1 MNDAQIFHIAQGTD
15 LGYCENKDVRWSVL
29 CSHFTKHKESSNK
42 SGTYFVGGSFRL
54 PLGGDGKRCARRD
67 ENLIDRCLL
76 TLDID
81 DSGLSLIELG
91 YELSMGI
98 EGAFVAY
105 STYSHTADKPKVRVV
120 IPLSRPVSGTEY
132 RALAEKFV
140 AGWGVK
146 CDSCSFKPNQLM
158 YMPRCRVGEL
168 GNAWTMK
175 VDGDCLDVDADAY
188 LAPSAT
194 ADTSS
199 VHSTPIVGGDGGVNG
214 GVSGGEDFDLVSDID
229 DDVALQGLMLAVASA
244 PLDLSDY
251 EVSAYLD
258 AYPAL
263 GSEYHDWLNVGMSL
277 HHQYSGSVE
286 GFERWYDWSNVD
298 AVVDLEDRGDLLRKY
313 NGFGG
318 RSKPR
323 TFASVIHMVNEQG
336 GLDDSVIEDI
346 RKVDGG
352 RSYRGAVISANSEE
366 YDQLLVEASE
376 IVDMEGYAIF
386 KDKLLGIST
395 VRLGGDL
402 RASIASEIV
411 GAIGKSKGMSKAEIK
426 KAITPAGV
434 INGQLVND
442 VEVAEWSMPWTY
454 IETQRLFYNK
464 RRNYGIT
471 REAFNAKFDRMEEC
485 VGSGMQASQL
495 CLVMYKMETVVDTM
509 YWPSGGDIVTVDGKR
524 MLNSY
529 RRQGVKP
536 CKVLDKDGD
545 ELVSLF
551 LAHLEHLIE
560 DAVERNIVLNW
571 MAFMYQNP
579 GKRVNWSLVLQGTQG
594 SGKSYIG
601 NVMTL
606 LLGSNVQSLDTGTIS
621 GRFTSWATGAILNI
635 VEEIRISGTNR
646 WGIMD
651 KIKHYIT
658 NDQVICE
665 RKGRDVVTLPN
676 FTSYLL
682 LSNHKDC
689 IPIDG
694 EDRRYC
700 VIYSRLQT
708 SEQLHD
714 YFGGVKGVATYFD
727 TLFNKTRARPDAL
740 AHFFTHYVVCPSFD
754 PFGRAPYTESK
765 GQMVDLAVSEHRDV
779 LDELIS
785 KYEDALINDEFI
797 DITHLNNMCVLN
809 GDDIPK
815 GRGLASMMLEKG
827 YRPIKGRY
835 LMTYA
840 PRKKHYLWVKEGKS
854 DKYAIEK
861 VKEGMEAGR
870 IV

>member
-1 MNDAQIFHIAQGTD
+1 MNLEEQIFHIAQGTD

-29 CSHFTKHKESSNK
+29 CSHFTKHKESSSK

-54 PLGGDGKRCARRD
+54 PEGGDGKRCARRD

-81 DSGLSLIELG
+81 DSGMTLNELS
-91 YELSMGI
+91 YELSMGV
-98 EGAFVAY
+98 GCAFVAY
-105 STYSHTADKPKVRVV
+105 STYSHTADKPKIRVV
-120 IPLSRPVSGTEY
+120 IPLSQAVTAVEY

-175 VDGDCLDVDADAY
+175 VDGDCLDVDAF

-194 ADTSS
+194 ADKVGSVPSTPTSS
-199 VHSTPIVGGDGGVNG
+199 
-214 GVSGGEDFDLVSDID
+214 DFDLVSDIE
-229 DDVALQGLMLAVASA
+229 DDVAIQGLLLAVASA
-244 PLDLSDY
+244 PLDISDY

-263 GSEYHDWLNVGMSL
+263 GSDYHDWLGVGMSL
-277 HHQYSGSVE
+277 HHQYSGGLE
-286 GFERWYDWSNVD
+286 GFERWFEWSNIGASAQGASAQGADVGHED
-298 AVVDLEDRGDLLRKY
+298 HEDRDDLLRKY

-336 GLDDSVIEDI
+336 GLNDSVVGDLRRVGKSIITGDSDEF
-346 RKVDGG
+346 
-352 RSYRGAVISANSEE
+352 
-366 YDQLLVEASE
+366 DQLLAEASE

-386 KDKLLGIST
+386 KDKLLNIST

-434 INGQLVND
+434 ANGQLVD
-442 VEVAEWSMPWTY
+442 SIDVAEWSMDWTY
-454 IETQRLFYNK
+454 IETQRLFYHK

-485 VGSGMQASQL
+485 VSGGMQASQL

-509 YWPSGGDIVTVDGKR
+509 YWPSGGDVIIHDGKR

-529 RRQGVKP
+529 RRHGVKP
-536 CKVLDKDGD
+536 CKVLDKDGE

-560 DAVERNIVLNW
+560 DAVERAIVLNW

-579 GKRVNWSLVLQGTQG
+579 GRRVNWSLVLQGTQG

-651 KIKHYIT
+651 KIKPYIT

-708 SEQLHD
+708 SDQLHD

-765 GQMVDLAVSEHRDV
+765 GQMVDLAVSESRDT
-779 LDELIS
+779 LDELLC
-785 KYEDALINDEFI
+785 KYEGDLINDEFI
-797 DITHLNNMCVLN
+797 DVTHLNNLCLLN
-809 GDDIPK
+809 GDEVPK
-815 GRGLASMMLEKG
+815 TRGLASMMLGKG
-827 YRPIKGRY
+827 YRPIKGRCIT
-835 LMTYA
+835 MSS
-840 PRKKHYLWVKEGKS
+840 PRKKHYVWVREGKS
-854 DKYAIEK
+854 DTDMIEK
-861 VKEGMEAGR
+861 VKAGLKAGR
-870 IV
+870 MT

>member
-1 MNDAQIFHIAQGTD
+1 MNLEEQIFRIAHGID
-15 LGYCENKDVRWSVL
+15 LGFCENKDVKWSNL
-29 CSHFTKHKESSNK
+29 CSYFTQHKESSTK
-42 SGTYFVGGSFRL
+42 SGNYFVGGSFRL
-54 PLGGDGKRCARRD
+54 PEGSGKLCARRD

-105 STYSHTADKPKVRVV
+105 STYSHTADKPKIRVV
-120 IPLSRPVSGTEY
+120 IPLSQAVTAVEY

-146 CDSCSFKPNQLM
+146 CDPCSFKPNQLM
-158 YMPRCRVGEL
+158 YMPRCRFGEL

-175 VDGDCLDVDADAY
+175 VDGLCLDVNTF

-194 ADTSS
+194 ADKPSVLSTPTSS
-199 VHSTPIVGGDGGVNG
+199 
-214 GVSGGEDFDLVSDID
+214 DFDLVSDIE
-229 DDVALQGLMLAVASA
+229 DDVAIQGLMLAVASA
-244 PLDLSDY
+244 PLDISDY

-263 GSEYHDWLNVGMSL
+263 GSDYHDWLGVGMSL
-277 HHQYSGSVE
+277 HHQYSGGLE
-286 GFERWYDWSNVD
+286 GFERWYEWSNVGSS
-298 AVVDLEDRGDLLRKY
+298 VDLEDRDDLLRKY

-336 GLDDSVIEDI
+336 GLDDSVVGDLRRVGKSIITGDSDEF
-346 RKVDGG
+346 
-352 RSYRGAVISANSEE
+352 
-366 YDQLLVEASE
+366 DQLLAEASE

-386 KDKLLGIST
+386 KDKLLNIST

-434 INGQLVND
+434 SGGQLVSAD
-442 VEVAEWSMPWTY
+442 EVAEWAMEWVY
-454 IETQRLFYNK
+454 VEMRRLFYNT

-471 REAFNAKFDRMEEC
+471 REAFNAKYDRMEEC
-485 VGSGMQASQL
+485 VGAGMQASQL
-495 CLVMYKMETVVDTM
+495 CLVIYKIEVVVDTI
-509 YWPSGGDIVTVDGKR
+509 YWPGGASIVTTGGKK

-529 RRQGVKP
+529 RKQGAKP
-536 CKVLDKDGD
+536 CKLSLEDDAEGA
-545 ELVSLF
+545 ELITLF
-551 LAHLEHLIE
+551 LTHLEHLIE
-560 DAVERNIVLNW
+560 DEVERGIVLHW
-571 MAFMYQNP
+571 MVFMYQNP
-579 GKRVNWSLVLQGTQG
+579 GKRLNWSLVIQGTQG

-601 NVMTL
+601 NVMSL
-606 LLGSNVQSLDTGTIS
+606 LLGANVQSLDTATIS
-621 GRFTSWATGAILNI
+621 GRFTSWAVGAILNI

-651 KIKHYIT
+651 RIKPYIT
-658 NDQVICE
+658 NDSVVCE
-665 RKGRDVVTLPN
+665 RKGYDVETLPN

-682 LSNHKDC
+682 LTNHKDA
-689 IPIDG
+689 IPLDD

-700 VIYSRLQT
+700 IIYCRLQT

-714 YFGGVKGVATYFD
+714 YFDGVEGVETYFD
-727 TLFNKTRARPDAL
+727 KLFSLTRARPDAL
-740 AHFFTHYVVCPSFD
+740 ARFFTDYVLPISFK
-754 PFGRAPYTESK
+754 PFGRAPYTEAK

-815 GRGLASMMLEKG
+815 GRGLTSMMLEKG

-861 VKEGMEAGR
+861 VKVGMEAGR

>member
-1 MNDAQIFHIAQGTD
+1 MNLEEQIFHIAQGTD

-29 CSHFTKHKESSNK
+29 CSHFTKHKESSSK

-54 PLGGDGKRCARRD
+54 PEGGDGKRCARRD

-81 DSGLSLIELG
+81 DSGMTLNELS
-91 YELSMGI
+91 YELTMGI
-98 EGAFVAY
+98 EDAFVAY
-105 STYSHTADKPKVRVV
+105 STYSHTADKPKIRVV
-120 IPLSRPVSGTEY
+120 IPLSHAVTAVEY

-146 CDSCSFKPNQLM
+146 CDPCSSKPNQLM
-158 YMPRCRVGEL
+158 YMPRCKFGEL
-168 GNAWTMK
+168 GNTWTMK
-175 VDGDCLDVDADAY
+175 VDGEPLDVNTF
-188 LAPSAT
+188 LTLSAT
-194 ADTSS
+194 ADL
-199 VHSTPIVGGDGGVNG
+199 PNGGASD
-214 GVSGGEDFDLVSDID
+214 GVSGGVDFDLVSDIE
-229 DDVALQGLMLAVASA
+229 DDVAIQGLMLAVASQ
-244 PLDLSDY
+244 PLDISDY

-263 GSEYHDWLNVGMSL
+263 GSDYHDWLGVGMSL
-277 HHQYSGSVE
+277 HHQYSGGLE
-286 GFERWYDWSNVD
+286 GFERWYEWSNLG
-298 AVVDLEDRGDLLRKY
+298 AAVDLEDRGDLLRKY

-336 GLDDSVIEDI
+336 GLDDSVLEDI

-352 RSYRGAVISANSEE
+352 RFYRGAVISANSEE
-366 YDQLLVEASE
+366 YDQLLHEASE
-376 IVDMEGYAIF
+376 VSDMEGYAIF

-434 INGQLVND
+434 ANGQLVSD
-442 VEVAEWSMPWTY
+442 VEVAEWSMDWTY
-454 IETQRLFYNK
+454 IETLRLFYNK

-545 ELVSLF
+545 ELIELF

-560 DAVERNIVLNW
+560 DAVERAIVLNW

-651 KIKHYIT
+651 KIKPYIT

-765 GQMVDLAVSEHRDV
+765 GQMVDLAVSESRDT
-779 LDELIS
+779 LDELLC
-785 KYEDALINDEFI
+785 KYEGDLINDEFI
-797 DITHLNNMCVLN
+797 DVTHLNNLCLLN
-809 GDDIPK
+809 GDEVPK
-815 GRGLASMMLEKG
+815 TRGLASMMLGKG
-827 YRPIKGRY
+827 YRPIKGRCIT
-835 LMTYA
+835 MSS
-840 PRKKHYLWVKEGKS
+840 PRKKHYVWVREGKS
-854 DKYAIEK
+854 DTDMIEK
-861 VKEGMEAGR
+861 VKAGLKAGR
-870 IV
+870 MT

>member
-1 MNDAQIFHIAQGTD
+1 MNLEEQIFRIAHGID
-15 LGYCENKDVRWSVL
+15 LGFCENKDVKWSNL
-29 CSHFTKHKESSNK
+29 CSHFTKHKESSSK
-42 SGTYFVGGSFRL
+42 SGSYFVGGSFRL
-54 PLGGDGKRCARRD
+54 PEGSGKLCARRD

-81 DSGLSLIELG
+81 DSGLSLNELE
-91 YELSMGI
+91 YELTMGLD
-98 EGAFVAY
+98 GAFVAY
-105 STYSHTADKPKVRVV
+105 STYSHTVDKPKIRVV
-120 IPLSRPVSGTEY
+120 IPLSQAVTAVEY
-132 RALAEKFV
+132 RALAEKFI

-146 CDSCSFKPNQLM
+146 CDPCSFKPNQLM
-158 YMPRCRVGEL
+158 YMPRCKFGEL
-168 GNAWTMK
+168 GSAWTMK
-175 VDGDCLDVDADAY
+175 VDGEPLDVNAY
-188 LAPSAT
+188 LALSAT
-194 ADTSS
+194 ADKLS
-199 VHSTPIVGGDGGVNG
+199 VHSTPN
-214 GVSGGEDFDLVSDID
+214 SSDFDLD
-229 DDVALQGLMLAVASA
+229 DDVAIQGLMLAVASQ
-244 PLDLSDY
+244 PLDISDY
-251 EVSAYLD
+251 EVSVYLD

-263 GSEYHDWLNVGMSL
+263 GSDYHDWLGVGMSL
-277 HHQYSGSVE
+277 HHQYSGGLE
-286 GFERWYDWSNVD
+286 GFERWYEWSNVGSSL
-298 AVVDLEDRGDLLRKY
+298 DLEDRDDLLRKY

-336 GLDDSVIEDI
+336 GLDDSVVGDLRRVGKSIITGDSDEF
-346 RKVDGG
+346 
-352 RSYRGAVISANSEE
+352 
-366 YDQLLVEASE
+366 DQLLVEASE
-376 IVDMEGYAIF
+376 VSDMEGYAIF
-386 KDKLLGIST
+386 KDKLLNIST

-402 RASIASEIV
+402 RASIASEIG

-426 KAITPAGV
+426 KAITPAAV
-434 INGQLVND
+434 ANGQLVD
-442 VEVAEWSMPWTY
+442 SIDAAEWSMDWTY
-454 IETQRLFYNK
+454 IETQCLFYNK

-485 VGSGMQASQL
+485 VSGGMQASQL

-509 YWPSGGDIVTVDGKR
+509 YWPSGGDIVIHDGKR

-529 RRQGVKP
+529 RKRGIKP
-536 CKVLDKDGD
+536 CKVLDEEGAQVV
-545 ELVSLF
+545 ELF

-560 DAVERNIVLNW
+560 EEDERAIVLNW

-594 SGKSYIG
+594 SGKTYIA
-601 NVMTL
+601 NVMSL
-606 LLGSNVQSLDTGTIS
+606 LLGSNVQSLDTSTIS
-621 GRFTSWATGAILNI
+621 GRFTSWATGAVLNI

-651 KIKHYIT
+651 KIKPYIT

-665 RKGRDVVTLPN
+665 RKGRDVMTLPN

-682 LSNHKDC
+682 LTNHKDA

-708 SEQLHD
+708 FEQLHD
-714 YFGGVKGVATYFD
+714 HFGGGKAVALYFD
-727 TLFNKTRARPDAL
+727 TLFNKTRERADAL
-740 AHFFTHYVVCPSFD
+740 ARFFTDYVVCPSFD
-754 PFGRAPYTESK
+754 PFGRAPYTEAK
-765 GQMVDLAVSEHRDV
+765 AQMIDLAVSEHRDV
-779 LDELIS
+779 LDDLLC

-797 DITHLNNMCVLN
+797 DVTHLNMQCLLN

-815 GRGLASMMLEKG
+815 TRSLSSMMLEKG

-835 LMTYA
+835 FYTYS
-840 PRKKHYLWVKEGKS
+840 PKRKHYVWVKEGKR

-861 VKEGMEAGR
+861 VKAGLEAGR

>member
-1 MNDAQIFHIAQGTD
+1 MNLEEQIFRIAHGID
-15 LGYCENKDVRWSVL
+15 LGFCENKDVKWSNL
-29 CSHFTKHKESSNK
+29 CSYFTQHKESSTK
-42 SGTYFVGGSFRL
+42 SGNYFVGGSFRL
-54 PLGGDGKRCARRD
+54 PEGSGKLCARRD
-67 ENLIDRCLL
+67 KNLIDRCLL

-81 DSGLSLIELG
+81 DFGLSLIELE
-91 YELSMGI
+91 YELAMGI

-105 STYSHTADKPKVRVV
+105 STYSHTADTPKIRVV
-120 IPLSRPVSGTEY
+120 IPLSQPVTAVEY
-132 RALAEKFV
+132 RVLAEKFV
-140 AGWGVK
+140 GGWGVK
-146 CDSCSFKPNQLM
+146 CDPCSFKPNQLM
-158 YMPRCRVGEL
+158 YMPRCKFGEL

-175 VDGDCLDVDADAY
+175 VDGLCLDVDAF

-194 ADTSS
+194 ADKVGS
-199 VHSTPIVGGDGGVNG
+199 VHSTPI
-214 GVSGGEDFDLVSDID
+214 SADFDLVDDIN
-229 DDVALQGLMLAVASA
+229 DDVAIEGLMLAVASQ
-244 PLDLSDY
+244 PLDISDY
-251 EVSAYLD
+251 EVSVYLD

-263 GSEYHDWLNVGMSL
+263 GSDYHDWLGVGMSL
-277 HHQYSGSVE
+277 HHQYSGGLE
-286 GFERWYDWSNVD
+286 GFERWYEWSNIG

-336 GLDDSVIEDI
+336 GLDDSVVGDLRRVGKSIITGDSDEF
-346 RKVDGG
+346 
-352 RSYRGAVISANSEE
+352 
-366 YDQLLVEASE
+366 DQLLVEASE

-386 KDKLLGIST
+386 KDKLLNIST

-434 INGQLVND
+434 ANGQLVDNVD
-442 VEVAEWSMPWTY
+442 VAEWSMDWTY
-454 IETQRLFYNK
+454 IETLRLFYNK

-485 VGSGMQASQL
+485 VSGGMQASQL

-536 CKVLDKDGD
+536 CKVLDKEGD

-560 DAVERNIVLNW
+560 DAVERAIVLNW

-651 KIKHYIT
+651 KIKPYIT

-861 VKEGMEAGR
+861 VKVGMEAGR

>member
-1 MNDAQIFHIAQGTD
+1 MNDAQIFRIAQGTD
-15 LGYCENKDVRWSVL
+15 LGYCENKEVQWSNL
-29 CSHFTKHKESSNK
+29 CSHFTTHRESSSK
-42 SGTYFVGGSFRL
+42 SGSYFVGGSFRL
-54 PLGGDGKRCARRD
+54 PEGGDGKRCARRD

-81 DSGLSLIELG
+81 DSGLSLNELG
-91 YELSMGI
+91 YELSMGL
-98 EGAFVAY
+98 ESAFVAY
-105 STYSHTADKPKVRVV
+105 STYSHTADKPKIRVV
-120 IPLSRPVSGTEY
+120 IPLSQAVTAVQY
-132 RALAEKFV
+132 RVLAEKFV
-140 AGWGVK
+140 AWWGVK
-146 CDSCSFKPNQLM
+146 CDPCSFKPNQLM

-168 GNAWTMK
+168 GSAWTMK
-175 VDGDCLDVDADAY
+175 VDGECLDVDTF
-188 LAPSAT
+188 LAEGAVSVT
-194 ADTSS
+194 ADTPLTIVPS
-199 VHSTPIVGGDGGVNG
+199 VIVND
-214 GVSGGEDFDLVSDID
+214 SGFDLESISDDTAI
-229 DDVALQGLMLAVASA
+229 QGMMLAVAST
-244 PLDLSDY
+244 PLDISDY

-263 GSEYHDWLNVGMSL
+263 GSEYHDWLGVGMSL
-277 HHQYSGSVE
+277 YHQYSGGVD
-286 GFERWYDWSNVD
+286 GFERWYEWSNLG
-298 AVVDLEDRGDLLRKY
+298 AEVDLEDRGDLLRKY

-323 TFASVIHMVNEQG
+323 TFASVIHMVNERG
-336 GLDDSVIEDI
+336 GLDDAVVSDI
-346 RKVDGG
+346 RRVGKSIITGD
-352 RSYRGAVISANSEE
+352 SDEF
-366 YDQLLVEASE
+366 DQLLVEASDLL
-376 IVDMEGYAIF
+376 DMSSYTVF

-402 RASIASEIV
+402 RAAIASEIV
-411 GAIGKSKGMSKAEIK
+411 SAIGKSKGMSKAEIK

-434 INGQLVND
+434 VNGQLVDD
-442 VEVAEWSMPWTY
+442 VDVAEWSMPWIY
-454 IETQRLFYNK
+454 IEMLRLFYHK
-464 RRNYGIT
+464 TRNYGIT

-509 YWPSGGDIVTVDGKR
+509 YWPSGGDVVIHDGKR

-529 RRQGVKP
+529 RKRGVKP
-536 CKVLDKDGD
+536 CKVLDEEGI
-545 ELVSLF
+545 ELVELF

-560 DAVERNIVLNW
+560 DAVERAIVLNW

-579 GKRVNWSLVLQGTQG
+579 GRRVNWSLVLQGTQG

-651 KIKHYIT
+651 KIKPYIT

-682 LSNHKDC
+682 LTNHKDA

-694 EDRRYC
+694 EDRRYGI
-700 VIYSRLQT
+700 IYSRLQT

-714 YFGGVKGVATYFD
+714 HFGGVKGVAVYFD

-740 AHFFTHYVVCPSFD
+740 ARFFTDYVVCPSFD
-754 PFGRAPYTESK
+754 PFGRAPYTEAK
-765 GQMVDLAVSEHRDV
+765 AQMIDLAVSEHRDV
-779 LDELIS
+779 LDDLLL
-785 KYEDALINDEFI
+785 KYQDLLINDEFV
-797 DITHLNNMCVLN
+797 DITYLNIQCVLN
-809 GDDIPK
+809 GDELPK
-815 GRGLASMMLEKG
+815 TRSLSSMMLEKG

-835 LMTYA
+835 FYTYS
-840 PRKKHYLWVKEGKS
+840 PQRKHYVWVKEGKS

-861 VKEGMEAGR
+861 VKEGLVTLR

>member
-1 MNDAQIFHIAQGTD
+1 
-15 LGYCENKDVRWSVL
+15 
-29 CSHFTKHKESSNK
+29 
-42 SGTYFVGGSFRL
+42 
-54 PLGGDGKRCARRD
+54 
-67 ENLIDRCLL
+67 
-76 TLDID
+76 
-81 DSGLSLIELG
+81 
-91 YELSMGI
+91 MGI
-98 EGAFVAY
+98 GCAFVAY
-105 STYSHTADKPKVRVV
+105 STYSHTADKPKIRVV
-120 IPLSRPVSGTEY
+120 IPLSHAVTAVEY

-158 YMPRCRVGEL
+158 YMPRCKFGEL
-168 GNAWTMK
+168 GNTWTMK
-175 VDGDCLDVDADAY
+175 VDGEPLDVNTF

-194 ADTSS
+194 AVEAGS
-199 VHSTPIVGGDGGVNG
+199 VHSTP
-214 GVSGGEDFDLVSDID
+214 SADFDLVDDID
-229 DDVALQGLMLAVASA
+229 DDVAIQGLMLAVASA
-244 PLDLSDY
+244 PLDISDY
-251 EVSAYLD
+251 EVSVYLD

-263 GSEYHDWLNVGMSL
+263 GSDYHDWLGVGMSL

-286 GFERWYDWSNVD
+286 GFDCWYEWSNLG

-336 GLDDSVIEDI
+336 GLDDSVLEDI

-352 RSYRGAVISANSEE
+352 RFYRGAVISANSEE

-376 IVDMEGYAIF
+376 VSDMEGYAIF
-386 KDKLLGIST
+386 KDKMLGIST

-402 RASIASEIV
+402 RASIASEV
-411 GAIGKSKGMSKAEIK
+411 CSAIGKAKGMSKAEIK

-434 INGQLVND
+434 VNGQLVSD
-442 VEVAEWSMPWTY
+442 VEVAEWSMDWTY
-454 IETQRLFYNK
+454 IEIQRLFYHK

-485 VGSGMQASQL
+485 VSGGMQASQL

-509 YWPSGGDIVTVDGKR
+509 YWPSGGDVIIHNGKR

-545 ELVSLF
+545 ELVALF

-560 DAVERNIVLNW
+560 DAVERAIVLNW

-579 GKRVNWSLVLQGTQG
+579 GRRVNWSLVLQGTQG

-651 KIKHYIT
+651 KIKPYIT

-665 RKGRDVVTLPN
+665 RKGRDVMTLPN

-682 LSNHKDC
+682 LTNHKDA

-714 YFGGVKGVATYFD
+714 HFGGVKGVSDYFD

-740 AHFFTHYVVCPSFD
+740 ARFFTDYVVCPSFD
-754 PFGRAPYTESK
+754 PFGRAPYTEAK
-765 GQMVDLAVSEHRDV
+765 AQMIDLAVSEHRDV
-779 LDELIS
+779 LDDLLL
-785 KYEDALINDEFI
+785 KYQDLLINDEFV
-797 DITHLNNMCVLN
+797 DITYLNMQCVLN
-809 GDDIPK
+809 GDELPK
-815 GRGLASMMLEKG
+815 TRSLSSMMLEKG

-835 LMTYA
+835 FYTYS
-840 PRKKHYLWVKEGKS
+840 PQRKHYVWVKEGKS
-854 DKYAIEK
+854 DNYAIKK
-861 VKEGMEAGR
+861 VKEGLVTLR

>member
-1 MNDAQIFHIAQGTD
+1 MNLEEQIFHIAQGAD

-29 CSHFTKHKESSNK
+29 CSHFTTHRESSSK

-54 PLGGDGKRCARRD
+54 PKGGDGKRCARRD

-81 DSGLSLIELG
+81 DSGLTLNELS
-91 YELSMGI
+91 YELTMGI
-98 EGAFVAY
+98 EGAFVSY
-105 STYSHTADKPKVRVV
+105 STHSHTADKPKIRVV

-140 AGWGVK
+140 AGWGVE

-158 YMPRCRVGEL
+158 YMPRCKVGEL

-175 VDGDCLDVDADAY
+175 VDGEPLDVDTS
-188 LAPSAT
+188 LTLSAT
-194 ADTSS
+194 ADTSLTNEGVS
-199 VHSTPIVGGDGGVNG
+199 GGANE
-214 GVSGGEDFDLVSDID
+214 GVSGGEDFDLVDNID
-229 DDVALQGLMLAVASA
+229 DDSALQGLMLAVASA
-244 PLDLSDY
+244 PLDISDY
-251 EVSAYLD
+251 EVSVYLD

-263 GSEYHDWLNVGMSL
+263 GSEYHDWLGVGMSL
-277 HHQYSGSVE
+277 HHQYSGSAE
-286 GFERWYDWSNVD
+286 GFERWYEWSNLG

-336 GLDDSVIEDI
+336 GLDDSVVGDLRRVGKSIITGDSDEF
-346 RKVDGG
+346 
-352 RSYRGAVISANSEE
+352 
-366 YDQLLVEASE
+366 DQLLVEASE

-434 INGQLVND
+434 ANGQLVD
-442 VEVAEWSMPWTY
+442 AVEVAEWSMPWTY
-454 IETQRLFYNK
+454 IETQRLFYH
-464 RRNYGIT
+464 RTRNYGIT

-509 YWPSGGDIVTVDGKR
+509 YWPSGGDIVIHDGKK

-529 RRQGVKP
+529 RRRGVKP
-536 CKVLDKDGD
+536 CKVLDQEGD

-560 DAVERNIVLNW
+560 DGVERTIVLNW

-594 SGKSYIG
+594 SGKTYIG

-651 KIKHYIT
+651 KIKPYIT

-665 RKGRDVVTLPN
+665 RKGCDVVTLPN

-714 YFGGVKGVATYFD
+714 YFGGAKGVATYFD
-727 TLFNKTRARPDAL
+727 TLFDKTRARPDAL

-765 GQMVDLAVSEHRDV
+765 SQMVDLAVSESRDT
-779 LDELIS
+779 LDELLC
-785 KYEDALINDEFI
+785 KYEGDLINDEFI
-797 DITHLNNMCVLN
+797 DVTHLNDLCLLN
-809 GDDIPK
+809 GDEVPK
-815 GRGLASMMLEKG
+815 TRGLSSMMLSKG
-827 YRPIKGRY
+827 YRPIKGRCIT
-835 LMTYA
+835 MTS
-840 PRKKHYLWVKEGKS
+840 PRKKHYVWVREGKS
-854 DKYAIEK
+854 DTDMIEK
-861 VKEGMEAGR
+861 VKAGLKAGR
-870 IV
+870 MT

>member
-1 MNDAQIFHIAQGTD
+1 MNLEEQIFHIAQGAD

-29 CSHFTKHKESSNK
+29 CSHFTTHRESSSK

-54 PLGGDGKRCARRD
+54 PKGGDGKRCARRD

-81 DSGLSLIELG
+81 DSGLTLNELS
-91 YELSMGI
+91 YELTMGI
-98 EGAFVAY
+98 EGAFVSY
-105 STYSHTADKPKVRVV
+105 STYSHTADKPKIRVV

-140 AGWGVK
+140 AGWGVE

-175 VDGDCLDVDADAY
+175 VDGEPLDVDTF
-188 LAPSAT
+188 LALSTT
-194 ADTSS
+194 ADELN
-199 VHSTPIVGGDGGVNG
+199 VPSTPIVGGASGGA
-214 GVSGGEDFDLVSDID
+214 SGGEDFDLVDNID
-229 DDVALQGLMLAVASA
+229 DDSAIQGLMLAVASA
-244 PLDLSDY
+244 PLDISDY
-251 EVSAYLD
+251 EVSVYLD

-263 GSEYHDWLNVGMSL
+263 GSEYHDWLGVGMSL
-277 HHQYSGSVE
+277 HHQYSGSAE
-286 GFERWYDWSNVD
+286 GFERWYEWSNLG

-336 GLDDSVIEDI
+336 GLDDSVVGDLRRVGKSIITGDSDEF
-346 RKVDGG
+346 
-352 RSYRGAVISANSEE
+352 
-366 YDQLLVEASE
+366 DQLLVEASE

-434 INGQLVND
+434 ANGQLVND
-442 VEVAEWSMPWTY
+442 VEVAEWSMDWTY
-454 IETQRLFYNK
+454 IETQRLFYHK

-509 YWPSGGDIVTVDGKR
+509 YWPSGGDIVIHDGKK

-529 RRQGVKP
+529 RRRGVKP
-536 CKVLDKDGD
+536 CKVLDQEGD

-560 DAVERNIVLNW
+560 DAVERTIVLNW

-594 SGKSYIG
+594 SGKTYIG

-651 KIKHYIT
+651 KIKPYIT

-665 RKGRDVVTLPN
+665 RKGCDVVTLPN

-714 YFGGVKGVATYFD
+714 YFGGAKGVATYFD
-727 TLFNKTRARPDAL
+727 TLFDKTRARPDAL

-765 GQMVDLAVSEHRDV
+765 SQMVDLAVSESRDT
-779 LDELIS
+779 LDELLC
-785 KYEDALINDEFI
+785 KYEGDLINDEFI
-797 DITHLNNMCVLN
+797 DVTHLNDLCLLN
-809 GDDIPK
+809 GDEVPK
-815 GRGLASMMLEKG
+815 TRGLSSMMLSKG
-827 YRPIKGRY
+827 YRPIKGRCIT
-835 LMTYA
+835 MTS
-840 PRKKHYLWVKEGKS
+840 PRKKHYVWVREGKS
-854 DKYAIEK
+854 DTDMIEK
-861 VKEGMEAGR
+861 VKAGLKAGR
-870 IV
+870 MT